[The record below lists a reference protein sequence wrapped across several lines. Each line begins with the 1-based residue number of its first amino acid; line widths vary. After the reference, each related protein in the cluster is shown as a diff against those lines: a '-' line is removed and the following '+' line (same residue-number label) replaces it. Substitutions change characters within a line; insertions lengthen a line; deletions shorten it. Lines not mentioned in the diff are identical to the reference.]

1 MVDDARY
8 FNAPPVTNVVIATG
22 RLGFLGD
29 QPLGNYQISGT
40 YTFSAPTETQVD
52 DRGFEYTLDGY
63 TLETWDDAIQGWGA
77 PVAQTG
83 SSYTWTDGVSPAKV
97 RVTWQWKATKA
108 LLSVATYDVQDYVA
122 DGLVLNYD
130 GIRNVGAG
138 EEHDDEAVDW
148 VNLAPG
154 GKFNATRVDYSR
166 ATGGPGSWASDG
178 FVFDDQTSFFPREAF
193 PMSTRVTEQVVL
205 NANAADQTASDGIGY
220 VFFPVESPA
229 NTAWQ
234 RGGAISIRN
243 DNGNDSMFLE
253 YCAHYYGYADDSTE
267 HWGNWLRPQ
276 IHQNEDGFNCCATA
290 VLDGNAA
297 MFFPGTKKLTS
308 GSRYSGYVAVSNAQH
323 TRPIVPFVADTFR
336 IGGTGSQYFTGTLKS
351 FRYYDRV
358 LTEAELV
365 RNRQVDSA
373 RYFGKLA
380 FTNVVVTANGFDA
393 DPAPGAYAVEGSWT
407 FSVTKGESEE
417 APTAVRLRTI
427 DRATGE
433 VIATRFLDATTWTY
447 DADAENGALVEIDWR
462 AAKPFVIVLR

>member
-1 MVDDARY
+1 
-8 FNAPPVTNVVIATG
+8 
-22 RLGFLGD
+22 
-29 QPLGNYQISGT
+29 
-40 YTFSAPTETQVD
+40 
-52 DRGFEYTLDGY
+52 
-63 TLETWDDAIQGWGA
+63 
-77 PVAQTG
+77 
-83 SSYTWTDGVSPAKV
+83 
-97 RVTWQWKATKA
+97 
-108 LLSVATYDVQDYVA
+108 
-122 DGLVLNYD
+122 
-130 GIRNVGAG
+130 
-138 EEHDDEAVDW
+138 
-148 VNLAPG
+148 
-154 GKFNATRVDYSR
+154 
-166 ATGGPGSWASDG
+166 
-178 FVFDDQTSFFPREAF
+178 
-193 PMSTRVTEQVVL
+193 
-205 NANAADQTASDGIGY
+205 
-220 VFFPVESPA
+220 
-229 NTAWQ
+229 
-234 RGGAISIRN
+234 
-243 DNGNDSMFLE
+243 MFLE

-290 VLDGNAA
+290 VLDGNAAIRAAFLPAYIGNAA